1 MSNKKIIKGVKSMN
15 FKKMSILIIVC
26 LTMLTCTTSNN
37 LKIITKNNFEGQEI
51 EIKVA
56 EGDEWDHK
64 LKIIKWLPFIS
75 VTNQPQIA
83 IWIEDLDGKY
93 LETLYVTQ
101 GVAKQEWKKAPGD
114 PTPKEEIR
122 RPESLPHWAH
132 QRGIKY
138 GDGLYIPTRDNPLA
152 DAVTSATPKTSF
164 KLSSKIEAKRK
175 EVIIKA
181 EINHSG
187 DFNDYFHK
195 NLDPDSEYYGG
206 GRWGSGQPAVIY
218 AKKIHL
224 TGNEQKHSLE
234 MIGHSSPSGE
244 NGKVY
249 ADISK
254 LTTAKR
260 IVEDIIINTTSPK

>member
-1 MSNKKIIKGVKSMN
+1 MSRKIIMKRMN
-15 FKKMSILIIVC
+15 NLIFKKVAILLIVI
-26 LTMLTCTTSNN
+26 LTILACSTLDNIT
-37 LKIITKNNFEGQEI
+37 IITKENVIGQEI
-51 EIKVA
+51 KIKVIKGKKY
-56 EGDEWDHK
+56 EHK
-64 LKIIKWLPFIS
+64 LKIINWLPFIR

-101 GVAKQEWKKAPGD
+101 GVAKQDWKKAPSD

-138 GDGLYIPTRDNPLA
+138 KDGLYLPTRDKPLI
-152 DAVTSATPKTSF
+152 DAVTSATPTNSF
-164 KLSSKIEAKRK
+164 ELDSKIKAER
-175 EVIIKA
+175 EQVIVKA

-187 DFNDYFHK
+187 DFNDFYHK
-195 NLDPDSEYYGG
+195 NLDSDSDYYGG
-206 GRWGSGQPAVIY
+206 GKWGSGQPAVIY
-218 AKKIHL
+218 AKKINL
-224 TGNEQKHSLE
+224 TDTEQRYSLE
-234 MIGHSSPSGE
+234 IIGHSSPNGD

-249 ADISK
+249 PDILK

-260 IVEDIIINTTSPK
+260 IVEEIIINLNN